1 MSLTSSQLGK
11 QSDQESAPCELSI
24 VPSNQ
29 FPEAQ
34 AQVGFYAVPE
44 MCADDSI
51 NKSLIN
57 N

>member
-11 QSDQESAPCELSI
+11 QSDQQSAPSELSI
-24 VPSNQ
+24 VPAIS
-29 FPEAQ
+29 FLTLKLDST
-34 AQVGFYAVPE
+34 VPE